1 MQTRQDCDYCGR
13 FFNGNIMSVK
23 VSIHKTHRHL
33 TGGLEKID
41 VNGQTVGECLNNLI
55 KIYPGMSKVLFKPAG
70 KLHPLIEI
78 YVNMKSAYPE
88 ELKKTVNDGDEIF
101 ITLMLAG
108 G

>member
-1 MQTRQDCDYCGR
+1 
-13 FFNGNIMSVK
+13 MSVK

-33 TGGLEKID
+33 TGGLETVEVD
-41 VNGQTVGECLNNLI
+41 GQTVGDCLKDLI
-55 KIYPGMSKVLFKPAG
+55 ERYPGMGKVLFKPGG

-78 YVNMKSAYPE
+78 YLNMKSAYPD
-88 ELKKTVNDGDEIF
+88 ELKKSVRDSDEIF

>member
-1 MQTRQDCDYCGR
+1 MQPTAKKG
-13 FFNGNIMSVK
+13 NGMSVK

-33 TGGLEKID
+33 TGGLETID
-41 VNGQTVGECLNNLI
+41 VNGQTVGDCLKDLAER
-55 KIYPGMSKVLFKPAG
+55 YPGMGIVLFKPGG

-78 YVNMKSAYPE
+78 YLNMKSAYPD
-88 ELKKTVNDGDEIF
+88 ELKKQVKAGDEIY